1 MNIYFYIQNSLSRLP
16 KLSQSHLE
24 QKPGKWD
31 TFWRGT
37 DRPTMR
43 YELFGITPEK
53 ANGDGK
59 NRTAE
64 AIENYRF
71 FLEKKS
77 QQMSLDDW
85 FLIILHQQIKI
96 KFRS

>member
-1 MNIYFYIQNSLSRLP
+1 M
-16 KLSQSHLE
+16 
-24 QKPGKWD
+24 
-31 TFWRGT
+31 
-37 DRPTMR
+37 
-43 YELFGITPEK
+43 
-53 ANGDGK
+53 GK

-85 FLIILHQQIKI
+85 FLIILHQQIKN
-96 KFRS
+96 